1 MLSLKRRV
9 KRETS
14 LDKIRNGRLKSTEL
28 TVRGSTEYDTGASL
42 ACILYVSQQRREVNT
57 SFGSTYSNKPK

>member
-1 MLSLKRRV
+1 MPSLKQRV

-28 TVRGSTEYDTGASL
+28 TVRGSTKYDTGASL
-42 ACILYVSQQRREVNT
+42 ACIHYVSQQRRGVHRR
-57 SFGSTYSNKPK
+57 FGSTHLP